1 MYEYLRRHRRS
12 CVVVLTSSDPYS
24 LMKSL
29 TELEPR
35 YIVMYDADMEFVR
48 QIEVGFIMQ
57 LLVRM
62 PFSGWLFYLILQLYR
77 KIPVIKYIE
86 VNING

>member
-48 QIEVGFIMQ
+48 QIEVGFVMQ

-62 PFSGWLFYLILQLYR
+62 PFSGWLFNLIL
-77 KIPVIKYIE
+77 
-86 VNING
+86 